1 MLHKGYHKVLSR
13 KMVWE
18 MMGDCRND
26 FIADANRRNSL
37 QSLMANL
44 HFADNAMADQDK
56 FFKVT

>member
-1 MLHKGYHKVLSR
+1 
-13 KMVWE
+13 MVRE

-26 FIADANRRNSL
+26 FIADANRRRDTL

-44 HFADNAMADQDK
+44 HFADNAMADQEK